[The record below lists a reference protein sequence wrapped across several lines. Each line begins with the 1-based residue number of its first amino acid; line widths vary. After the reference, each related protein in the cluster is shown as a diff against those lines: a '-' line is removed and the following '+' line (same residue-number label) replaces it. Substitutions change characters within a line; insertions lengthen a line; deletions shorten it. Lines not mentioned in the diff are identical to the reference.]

1 MIVARRATANGWGCY
16 SYLRVRHYEIG
27 NSLPTLNFML
37 KFKKI
42 FGCSIDEMIKVPTEK
57 I

>member
-16 SYLRVRHYEIG
+16 SYLRVMHYEIG

>member
-1 MIVARRATANGWGCY
+1 M
-16 SYLRVRHYEIG
+16 G
-27 NSLPTLNFML
+27 NVLPTLDFML

-42 FGCSIDEMIKVPTEK
+42 FGCSIDEMIKVATEK